1 MMISASRRSC
11 KTAAAVGDDSVGGG
25 VAASSSC
32 GEAADAAALAATDS
46 TGTRRTDVAV
56 AGAGLKM
63 VTRPS
68 AETASTRTVHG
79 AVVLGRRA
87 L

>member
-1 MMISASRRSC
+1 MIMSASRRSC
-11 KTAAAVGDDSVGGG
+11 KTAAAVGDDGVGGG
-25 VAASSSC
+25 VAAGSNC
-32 GEAADAAALAATDS
+32 GEATDAAALAATDS
-46 TGTRRTDVAV
+46 TGTRRTGA
-56 AGAGLKM
+56 ALTGAGLKM

>member
-1 MMISASRRSC
+1 MAV
-11 KTAAAVGDDSVGGG
+11 AVGEDSVGGG
-25 VAASSSC
+25 VAASSC
-32 GEAADAAALAATDS
+32 GGEASSVAPLTAADS
-46 TGTRRTDVAV
+46 TGTRITDVEET
-56 AGAGLKM
+56 GAGLKM

>member
-1 MMISASRRSC
+1 
-11 KTAAAVGDDSVGGG
+11 VDGG
-25 VAASSSC
+25 VAASSC
-32 GEAADAAALAATDS
+32 GGEASSVASLAAATDS
-46 TGTRRTDVAV
+46 TGTRKTDVEET
-56 AGAGLKM
+56 GAGLKM